1 MEVDMGVLDQLGT
14 SLKNLLRS
22 ASSGEAPALISAML
36 AKTNFGNLQG
46 LVDQLQQSGLSDQV
60 KSWLSQGQ
68 NMPITPEQLQAA
80 LGNDQVRQIA
90 QQLGVPVDEALK
102 TLADYL
108 PGVVDKASPEGT
120 IQKL

>member
-1 MEVDMGVLDQLGT
+1 MGLLDQLGT
-14 SLKNLLRS
+14 SLKNLLRT
-22 ASSGEAPALISAML
+22 ASSGQAPALISAML

-68 NMPITPEQLQAA
+68 NMPITPEQLRNA
-80 LGNDQVRQIA
+80 LNSDQMRQIA
-90 QQLGVPVDEALK
+90 EHFGVPADQALQM
-102 TLADYL
+102 LADYL